1 MLNTLADTECPYH
14 DVRKLRCQ
22 DEQAAAELI
31 AKGRIG
37 AARTAETAERDWR
50 RPSVDTYRV
59 TLILSTACCNIVYT
73 VNYVNSIASCP

>member
-37 AARTAETAERDWR
+37 AA
-50 RPSVDTYRV
+50 TYRV
-59 TLILSTACCNIVYT
+59 TLILSIACCNIVYT